1 MFFAPIIEIVWTML
15 SNLNGNIGPVWI
27 VTTKKMKR
35 SLEMPCIF
43 LSTRIGTTRFQ
54 GFSLKR
60 RQTHHYK
67 NGISPVH
74 QAEFGNQVLWVN
86 R

>member
-1 MFFAPIIEIVWTML
+1 MYFVRIIEIVWTML
-15 SNLNGNIGPVWI
+15 SNFNGNIGPVWI

-43 LSTRIGTTRFQ
+43 PWTRVRITRFQ

-60 RQTHHYK
+60 QQIHHYDPLFTLL
-67 NGISPVH
+67 NLEIRHVG
-74 QAEFGNQVLWVN
+74 
-86 R
+86 

>member
-1 MFFAPIIEIVWTML
+1 MFFALIIEIVWTML

-27 VTTKKMKR
+27 VATKKMKR

-43 LSTRIGTTRFQ
+43 LSTRIRITRFQ

-60 RQTHHYK
+60 RQIHHYSK
-67 NGISPVH
+67 QVISCSPC
-74 QAEFGNQVLWVN
+74 
-86 R
+86 